1 MMCFFSLFVM
11 KQDKSAKNIMEKHH
25 VIKVICHLVHC
36 PHKTS
41 GEYGEDETRDELEQD
56 AVQPEGEGEVE
67 AALQAPVVDL
77 KVVESEATL
86 SKSVV
91 RDLHAR

>member
-1 MMCFFSLFVM
+1 MFLLIICNETGQIS
-11 KQDKSAKNIMEKHH
+11 QEHH

-41 GEYGEDETRDELEQD
+41 GEYGENEARDELEED
-56 AVQPEGEGEVE
+56 AVQPEGEREVE

-86 SKSVV
+86 SKSIV

>member
-1 MMCFFSLFVM
+1 MDEAGSE
-11 KQDKSAKNIMEKHH
+11 D
-25 VIKVICHLVHC
+25 
-36 PHKTS
+36 
-41 GEYGEDETRDELEQD
+41 GEDEAGDELEED
-56 AVQPEGEGEVE
+56 AVQPEGEREVE

-86 SKSVV
+86 SKSIV

>member
-1 MMCFFSLFVM
+1 MFLLIICNETGQISREHNGKTSFV
-11 KQDKSAKNIMEKHH
+11 
-25 VIKVICHLVHC
+25 HLVHC

-41 GEYGEDETRDELEQD
+41 GEYGENEARDELEED

-67 AALQAPVVDL
+67 PALQAPVVDL